1 MDARNKEDV
10 LDRKEEQR
18 GIDSWGLSFER
29 ITNEFDGISS
39 GMTAPE
45 ITKKKKK
52 GKREREKKCPC
63 ARAS

>member
-52 GKREREKKCPC
+52 KGKKREREKMSLC
-63 ARAS
+63 AS